1 MVKQGKIWTA
11 ELFGK
16 PYETTKG
23 KCTASSMSSHPVQ
36 QQARAI
42 TYSKKQNHI
51 AVSNN
56 FGDVTILDYDDFSKR
71 ITTIY
76 KPKEWCETLV
86 YSPNEEYLAIGSHD
100 DAIYIYKIADGKYN
114 HHWSIINVHT
124 SAILGMDWSRD
135 SKYLRAVDQ
144 AYAKQF
150 FNVEDCSAQP
160 DGQTSLVDATMWQT
174 ATCKLGWEVMGVY
187 PKGADGTDINSV
199 DCNNDRTLVVAGDD
213 FGTICVFRFPVLQ
226 QD

>member
-1 MVKQGKIWTA
+1 MDGTSRQVVNASHYDGESWGLQVIPHKGTFLTCGDDNTIYEFSIAEKKMVKQGKIWTA

-42 TYSKKQNHI
+42 TYSKKWNHI

-160 DGQTSLVDATMWQT
+160 DGQTSLVDATMW
-174 ATCKLGWEVMGVY
+174 
-187 PKGADGTDINSV
+187 
-199 DCNNDRTLVVAGDD
+199 
-213 FGTICVFRFPVLQ
+213 
-226 QD
+226 